1 MTTNYNDFIF
11 IGRGTNASVGFSGA
25 NGNIVTALGQDKGVD
40 ADAAY
45 AGVGSAI
52 LNSGLTNPLPTS
64 PNDIGS
70 TYARGWKYS
79 QADNNTSF
87 NRESSLAGALFDVAA
102 GGDHYPANVVTS
114 SQIAY
119 SIRGFLRLDD
129 PDSTGT
135 AAYAGSNVGLAHKV
149 FLTNTNQYQG
159 TQHVNGEWNTSGLSN
174 GVLNGY
180 NCVLSNFNTCHHDR
194 TAQLGNNAGDAGT
207 NSAPRLV
214 IVAANRTQSTKT
226 GGQSQAC
233 TGTYAVNTWYHVRFD
248 LVPNGGNDD
257 LKVYTAPVP
266 AGEGSAATEGLG
278 NETWTLVGSM
288 TVNAAAA
295 HYRGWSGDVH
305 AFRYSGY
312 FGTGGSND
320 VNAITQG
327 VFDPM
332 VDRIQFLTKDIGS

>member
-1 MTTNYNDFIF
+1 MTTTFNDFIF
-11 IGRGTNASVGFSGA
+11 FGHNLDISSGVGNASYNLA
-25 NGNIVTALGQDKGVD
+25 VTALGGTYND
-40 ADAAY
+40 AGAGY

-64 PNDIGS
+64 PNNIGG
-70 TYARGWKYS
+70 TYARGWKFSEGVNYNGGNM
-79 QADNNTSF
+79 DC
-87 NRESSLAGALFDVAA
+87 SLAGAFFDVDA

-135 AAYAGSNVGLAHKV
+135 ATYGGANAGLAHKV
-149 FLTNTNQYQG
+149 YLPSTSQYQG
-159 TQHVNGEWNTSGLSN
+159 ESYAGSDSYSHGRGN
-174 GVLNGY
+174 GVINGY
-180 NCVLSNFNTCHHDR
+180 NVVLSNMNTCYHDR
-194 TAQLGNNAGDAGT
+194 SAQMGNNNNNAGT

-214 IVAANRTQSTKT
+214 IISTNTSAGTET

-266 AGEGSAATEGLG
+266 AGAGSAATEGLG
-278 NETWTLVGSM
+278 SETWTLVGSM
-288 TVNAAAA
+288 TVNASAA
-295 HYRGWSGDVH
+295 HYRAWGSGDG
-305 AFRYSGY
+305 RYSGY
-312 FGTGGSND
+312 FGCAATNQA
-320 VNAITQG
+320 NAINQG
-327 VFDPM
+327 IFDPM
-332 VDRIQFLTKDIGS
+332 VDRIQFLTKDMGS

>member
-11 IGRGTNASVGFSGA
+11 IGRHTNSSTGFAHGS
-25 NGNIVTALGQDKGVD
+25 GNIVVSLGQSRTSNTG
-40 ADAAY
+40 AGY

-70 TYARGWKYS
+70 TYARGWKWSESDNYTGTAVDD
-79 QADNNTSF
+79 AD
-87 NRESSLAGALFDVAA
+87 AGALLDADA
-102 GGDHYPANVVTS
+102 GGDHYPANAVTS

-135 AAYAGSNVGLAHKV
+135 ATYTGTNVGLAHKV
-149 FLTNTNQYQG
+149 YLANTDQYQG
-159 TQHVNGEWNTSGLSN
+159 KYHKSHGFDTVGIGN

-180 NCVLSNFNTCHHDR
+180 NVVLSNYNTCHHDR
-194 TAQLGNNAGDAGT
+194 TAALSNNSNDAGT

-248 LVPNGGNDD
+248 MIPNGGNDD

-266 AGEGSAATEGLG
+266 AGAGSAATEGLG
-278 NETWTLVGSM
+278 SETWTLVGSM

-295 HYRGWSGDVH
+295 HYRGWGSDE
-305 AFRYSGY
+305 AQNFRYSGY
-312 FGTGGSND
+312 FGSAGSNAA
-320 VNAITQG
+320 NAISQG

-332 VDRIQFLTKDIGS
+332 VDRIQFLTKDIG